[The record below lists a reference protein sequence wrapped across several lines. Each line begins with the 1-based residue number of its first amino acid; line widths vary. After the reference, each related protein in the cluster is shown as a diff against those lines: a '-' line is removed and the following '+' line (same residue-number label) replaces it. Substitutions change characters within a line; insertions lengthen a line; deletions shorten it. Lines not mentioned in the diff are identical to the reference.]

1 MFRKKTSSLNQ
12 MPRFCP
18 DCARAA
24 DLDHESTLCAD
35 CGDTLIPQG
44 YCPICESY
52 WRLAVDV
59 PCPKHETL
67 LEAGPPEQFE
77 PIELDQ
83 AVSWVTVRVFAD
95 SLAAAIPR
103 SRLEAEGIRTFLE
116 GERMGSP
123 AMYRVATGGVK
134 LQVPAHQ
141 TTEARIIL
149 SQSWSLPGD
158 EKADFE
164 DLL

>member
-1 MFRKKTSSLNQ
+1 MFRKKTSPLNQ
-12 MPRFCP
+12 VHRFCP
-18 DCARAA
+18 DCKRAA
-24 DLDHESTLCAD
+24 KDDHESTLCAD
-35 CGDTLIPQG
+35 CGQTLVPQG
-44 YCPICESY
+44 YCAICESY

-59 PCPKHETL
+59 PCPKHDIL
-67 LEAGPPEQFE
+67 LEAGPSEQFE
-77 PIELDQ
+77 PSESDHL
-83 AVSWVTVRVFAD
+83 VSWVTVKVFPD

-116 GERMGSP
+116 GERMGGP
-123 AMYRVATGGVK
+123 AMYRIATGGVK

-141 TTEARIIL
+141 TAEARIIL

-158 EKADFE
+158 ESADSE

>member
-1 MFRKKTSSLNQ
+1 MFRKKISSFNQ

-24 DLDHESTLCAD
+24 REDHESNLCAD
-35 CGDTLIPQG
+35 CGYTLIPQG

-52 WRLAVDV
+52 WRLAVGV
-59 PCPKHETL
+59 PCPKHEIL
-67 LEAGPPEQFE
+67 LDAGPPEQFE
-77 PIELDQ
+77 PIETDQ
-83 AVSWVTVRVFAD
+83 PVSWVTVRVFPD
-95 SLAAAIPR
+95 SLSAAIPR

-141 TTEARIIL
+141 TAEARIIL

>member
-1 MFRKKTSSLNQ
+1 MFRKKISSLKQ
-12 MPRFCP
+12 VPRFCP

-24 DLDHESTLCAD
+24 DLDHESNLCAE
-35 CGDTLIPQG
+35 CGHTLMPQG

-52 WRLAVDV
+52 WRLAVEV
-59 PCPKHETL
+59 PCPKHDIL
-67 LEAGPPEQFE
+67 LEATPPEQFE
-77 PIELDQ
+77 PIETDQ
-83 AVSWVTVRVFAD
+83 AVSWETVKVFPD
-95 SLAAAIPR
+95 SLSAAIPR

-134 LQVPAHQ
+134 LQVPAHR
-141 TTEARIIL
+141 TAEARIIL
-149 SQSWSLPGD
+149 SQRWTLPGD

>member
-1 MFRKKTSSLNQ
+1 MFRKKSPSLNQ
-12 MPRFCP
+12 IPRFCP

-24 DLDHESTLCAD
+24 DQAHDSSLCAE
-35 CGDTLIPQG
+35 CGHTLMPQG
-44 YCPICESY
+44 YCSICESY

-59 PCPKHETL
+59 PCPKHDIP
-67 LEAGPPEQFE
+67 LEGAPPEQFE
-77 PIELDQ
+77 PIESGHPI
-83 AVSWVTVRVFAD
+83 SWETVKVFAD
-95 SLAAAIPR
+95 SLAAAVPR

-123 AMYRVATGGVK
+123 LMYRIATGGVK

-141 TTEARIIL
+141 TAEARIIL
-149 SQSWSLPGD
+149 SQSWALPVD
-158 EKADFE
+158 ENADSE

>member
-1 MFRKKTSSLNQ
+1 MFRNKMQSLNPA
-12 MPRFCP
+12 PRFCP

-24 DLDHESTLCAD
+24 DPDHESALCAE
-35 CGDTLIPQG
+35 CGHRLIPQG

-52 WRLAVDV
+52 WRLAVEV
-59 PCPKHETL
+59 PCPKHDVL
-67 LEAGPPEQFE
+67 LEAGPAE
-77 PIELDQ
+77 PIEPIEVDQ
-83 AVSWVTVRVFAD
+83 AVSWVTVKVFPD
-95 SLAAAIPR
+95 SLSAAIPR

-141 TTEARIIL
+141 IAEARIIL
-149 SQSWSLPGD
+149 SQDWSLPAD
-158 EKADFE
+158 ERADFE

>member
-1 MFRKKTSSLNQ
+1 MFRKKNSELKQ
-12 MPRFCP
+12 ARRFCP

-24 DLDHESTLCAD
+24 HDDHESALCAD
-35 CGDTLIPQG
+35 CGQTLVPQG

-52 WRLAVDV
+52 WRLAALV
-59 PCPKHETL
+59 PCPKHDIP
-67 LEAGPPEQFE
+67 LEGAPPEQFE
-77 PIELDQ
+77 PNESVHPI
-83 AVSWVTVRVFAD
+83 SWETVRVYSD

-116 GERMGSP
+116 GERMGGP
-123 AMYRVATGGVK
+123 AMYRIATGGVK

-141 TTEARIIL
+141 TAEARIIL

-158 EKADFE
+158 ESGDSE

>member
-1 MFRKKTSSLNQ
+1 M
-12 MPRFCP
+12 
-18 DCARAA
+18 
-24 DLDHESTLCAD
+24 
-35 CGDTLIPQG
+35 
-44 YCPICESY
+44 
-52 WRLAVDV
+52 
-59 PCPKHETL
+59 
-67 LEAGPPEQFE
+67 
-77 PIELDQ
+77 
-83 AVSWVTVRVFAD
+83 TVRVFPD

-141 TTEARIIL
+141 TAEARIIL